1 MLPEV
6 LKKGLSLEMAGGVG
20 ISLVLNNKDDEQ
32 GEIAYLALQGLHL
45 SVQHTTMR
53 LKSGCQLKR
62 FQMDHVAKNAR
73 YPIAVQSSQDE
84 YAKKTDKLP
93 PLFEASF
100 VMLFAQ
106 IEGGMRAHSSVEFVG
121 GRILPLSVKGDGRLI
136 QDMINFFEPL
146 LAIPV
151 PSSEDGI
158 KPKLELPVWYD
169 EVKVHPV
176 QVHVRISSIGEVL
189 EDLPYIVQTL
199 GVLTLAN
206 INMTMKIRSIL
217 LEKAMMTQSQLLNV
231 IRQKIEH
238 HVKRF
243 MLTSGLLRGVGGLEV
258 LGDPIGSL
266 GSVASG
272 VKSLFYEPYKGL
284 VRGPSEFGRGLQT
297 GARAFGSGV
306 VGGLAG
312 GAGRATS
319 AAGEGIAMASFDKRY
334 QTRRNKDMSQQPKNL
349 GRGLITGFKRLGD
362 GFVSGFT
369 GLITQPID
377 VSV

>member
-1 MLPEV
+1 MLPEM

-20 ISLVLNNKDDEQ
+20 VSLVLNKDDEQ
-32 GEIAYLALQGLHL
+32 GEIAYLALLGLHL

-62 FQMDHVAKNAR
+62 IQMDYVADNAR
-73 YPIAVQSSQDE
+73 YPITVQSSQDE
-84 YAKKTDKLP
+84 YAKQTEKLP
-93 PLFEASF
+93 PVFEASF

-121 GRILPLSVKGDGRLI
+121 GRILPLSVKGDGRFI
-136 QDMINFFEPL
+136 QDMISFFEPL
-146 LAIPV
+146 LAIPA
-151 PSSEDGI
+151 PSSEDGV
-158 KPKLELPVWYD
+158 KPKMELPVWYD
-169 EVKVHPV
+169 EVKVHPL

-189 EDLPYIVQTL
+189 EDLPYVVQTL
-199 GVLTLAN
+199 GVTLAN
-206 INMTMKIRSIL
+206 INMTMKIRALL
-217 LEKAMMTQSQLLNV
+217 LERAMMTQSQLQNV

-238 HVKRF
+238 HVKHF
-243 MLTSGLLRGVGGLEV
+243 MLTTGLIRGLGGLEV

-284 VRGPSEFGRGLQT
+284 VRGPSEFGRGIKT

-306 VGGLAG
+306 VGGLAR

-319 AAGEGIAMASFDKRY
+319 AAGEGIAMATLDKRY
-334 QTRRNKDMSQQPKNL
+334 QSRRNKDMSQQPKNL
-349 GRGLITGFKRLGD
+349 GRGLATGFKRMGD
-362 GFVSGFT
+362 GFVSSFT